1 MYYCLIT
8 KINYETTVDWVEK
21 VRATEGTQR
30 QGRLGKNKLHISKF
44 MFLIFVSQYLVKT
57 KWPTEHK
64 NLHNK

>member
-8 KINYETTVDWVEK
+8 KINYETTFDRVEK

-30 QGRLGKNKLHISKF
+30 QGRLGKNKHISKF

-57 KWPTEHK
+57 K
-64 NLHNK
+64 